1 MRIKGMPMRAR
12 VEPTGRGMGQ
22 RLARMSAARARVAPV
37 AEGGAGC
44 KGTGEDLPMDRG
56 AHDAAGEVRG
66 DDAHEPERAAEG
78 RDRAGHQAGRQ
89 HRQKQD
95 TPGGGPGKGR
105 VLLAE
110 QDDIQP
116 LAIAESQDK
125 ADDQRPGHQHD
136 LEIPAAGKTARHPA
150 VEQFQ
155 ALFTR
160 RILQD
165 RTERTEDET
174 QHHAEH
180 QQRRHRPEPGRD
192 RDDQRRR
199 HEGSEER
206 RHRHG
211 ESREKGRRRA
221 QRHGRNSRA
230 QSRAAAHAHDV
241 RIGQR
246 VPEHRLH
253 LRPARR
259 QGAPGNNRRQHPR
272 HPQFPQHRSFCP
284 GETSTPNQKVKQQQ
298 ESHTSENLWPP
309 SAA

>member
-1 MRIKGMPMRAR
+1 MPMRAR

-37 AEGGAGC
+37 ARAQGRTCRWTEEPVMRRARCGATMPTNPSGPQ
-44 KGTGEDLPMDRG
+44 K
-56 AHDAAGEVRG
+56 A
-66 DDAHEPERAAEG
+66 
-78 RDRAGHQAGRQ
+78 RAGHQAGRQ
-89 HRQKQD
+89 HRQEQD
-95 TPGGGPGKGR
+95 APRRGPGKGR
-105 VLLAE
+105 ILFAE

-116 LAIAESQDK
+116 LAVAEGQDK
-125 ADDQRPGHQHD
+125 ADGQRPGHQGD
-136 LEIPAAGKTARHPA
+136 LKVSAAGKTARHPA

-155 ALFTR
+155 ALFPR
-160 RILQD
+160 RVLQD
-165 RTERTEDET
+165 RAQRAEDEA

-259 QGAPGNNRRQHPR
+259 QGAPRNHRRHHPR
-272 HPQFPQHRSFCP
+272 HPQLP
-284 GETSTPNQKVKQQQ
+284 
-298 ESHTSENLWPP
+298 
-309 SAA
+309 